1 MIRQPYIF
9 LSQNYAKYALDEQV
23 NEVSLKNLELGNL
36 PYVAK
41 IYLTDK
47 YGNYINRSIDTLLL
61 EDTNIVNATLEY
73 EQNGQYYPWFTL
85 SDNTDTTV
93 LLKNP
98 EPVSAC
104 SIRIT
109 IPAEG
114 NPSVVNIGKL
124 GLYKYLCDLCAET
137 DSSFKVDANSGS
149 YRTLSGDVVYYG
161 DYGKWESKIK
171 MANLPKE
178 QFDILTKEIRETTEL
193 TIIPFKD
200 FDFSAVYECYVDPE
214 IEYEVNRKTE
224 LYELELEAQ
233 EL

>member
-1 MIRQPYIF
+1 MIREPYIF
-9 LSQNYAKYALDEQV
+9 LSQNYAKYALDEQF

-36 PYVAK
+36 PCVFK

-61 EDTNIVNATLEY
+61 EDTNMVSATLEY
-73 EQNGQYYPWFTL
+73 EKEGQYYPWFTL
-85 SDNTDTTV
+85 SGNTDTTV
-93 LLKNP
+93 LLKNA

-109 IPAEG
+109 IPAEN

-171 MANLPKE
+171 IGNLPKE
-178 QFDILTKEIRETTEL
+178 QFDLLTKEIRETTEL

-200 FDFSAVYECYVDPE
+200 FDFTAVYECYVDPE

-224 LYELELEAQ
+224 LYELKLEAQ

>member
-23 NEVSLKNLELGNL
+23 NEVPLKNLELGNL

-85 SDNTDTTV
+85 SGNTDTTV
-93 LLKNP
+93 LLKKP
-98 EPVSAC
+98 EPVSVC

-109 IPAEG
+109 IPAEH

-171 MANLPKE
+171 IGNLPKE
-178 QFDILTKEIRETTEL
+178 QFDLLSREVKDTNEL

-200 FDFSAVYECYVDPE
+200 FDFSAVYECYIDPE

-224 LYELELEAQ
+224 LYELKLEAQ

>member
-1 MIRQPYIF
+1 MIREPYIF
-9 LSQNYAKYALDEQV
+9 LSQNYAKYALDEQI
-23 NEVSLKNLELGNL
+23 NEVSFKNLELSSL
-36 PYVAK
+36 PWVLTF
-41 IYLTDK
+41 YLTDK

-73 EQNGQYYPWFTL
+73 EKEGQYCRWFTL
-85 SDNTDTTV
+85 AGDAETAV
-93 LLKNP
+93 LLKKR
-98 EPVSAC
+98 EPVSVC

-109 IPAEG
+109 IPAEN

-171 MANLPKE
+171 IGNLPKE
-178 QFDILTKEIRETTEL
+178 QFDLLTKEIRETNEL

-200 FDFSAVYECYVDPE
+200 FDFSAVYECYLEPK
-214 IEYEVNRKTE
+214 IEYEINRKTE
-224 LYELELEAQ
+224 LYELKLEAQ